1 MLLQVSSEGKVL
13 QWLMD
18 PDGSNINSISSVAEH
33 KRRLYFGNVAGD
45 YISILD
51 KSDITGKT

>member
-1 MLLQVSSEGKVL
+1 MLRQVSSEGKVL

-18 PDGSNINSISSVAEH
+18 PDGSTINSISSVTEH
-33 KRRLYFGNVAGD
+33 KGRLYFGNVAGD

-51 KSDITGKT
+51 KRNLPGKT